1 MVSASAGSL
10 YGELEIIRNF
20 DALKGN
26 LTMFNPGDMEKME
39 FFSKGFKF
47 LGPDLLATPQ
57 QSDFMSFLWL
67 IPVLS
72 LVTSF
77 GYQFY
82 MTKTSMTGTQGQPG
96 CMKVMMYVFPL
107 ISVYWAYTMPAAVGF
122 YWVIS
127 SVTSFVQSIV
137 TNKYFS
143 YHQMTAM
150 SEAQRAVTLELAE
163 GSVRPLPAPA
173 QKEIADK
180 IAAAAQARLPK
191 ESKQKQGQKKSGKKS
206 GGSSNSTTDYL
217 GNKK

>member
-1 MVSASAGSL
+1 
-10 YGELEIIRNF
+10 
-20 DALKGN
+20 
-26 LTMFNPGDMEKME
+26 
-39 FFSKGFKF
+39 
-47 LGPDLLATPQ
+47 
-57 QSDFMSFLWL
+57 MSFLWL

-82 MTKTSMTGTQGQPG
+82 MTKTSMTGTQGQPRLYEG
-96 CMKVMMYVFPL
+96 DDVCLPL

-163 GSVRPLPAPA
+163 RSVRGRCLRRHRRKL
-173 QKEIADK
+173 QTRSRQRR
-180 IAAAAQARLPK
+180 AAKR